1 MADRPRT
8 VQQFMAPDQLRR
20 RLVNRA
26 IIPLML
32 GIGVLYLGAQ
42 ALTRDWVE
50 LLFFGTGVALL
61 LALAIAKPLQTHL
74 LGQPFNHRHA
84 LYIAFYWA
92 YSIVWL
98 AVLRL
103 LLDAPWI
110 GKDSGNTYFL
120 LIVLIALT
128 HMMLRS
134 LATLTRWLHTTF
146 ITQIPIWEQVL
157 VAANEVIAAGVLAAF
172 GANTLTRLL
181 QPDVFTTR
189 FDPVY
194 TLAIGVVIGLYY
206 LGIQLMWI
214 QRWNNWL
221 SRNEVW
227 VRLARIFAPLA
238 LIVTSMVIFRHFS
251 ERPDSRAAGL
261 LGDADLD
268 LTIMALGPVIWL
280 VVGVLVILV
289 YTGSRGLRQRFL
301 PDELLERLPDRAARV
316 LNSISDMDMLL
327 IIGVMATLIPAYL
340 FLSGD
345 SSGLIGVLREQ
356 ILQRGSALIETS
368 EQALALVFAL
378 PFYLLAV
385 ALLILYAFAIGAPAL
400 SAAERDSLVE
410 RLPIGFLI
418 TLIIT
423 LYLFAI
429 PFSQV
434 LVEGRLPQLPQDLGR
449 VLAFNIVIP
458 LVLLYAHYFLL
469 IRLPYGR
476 GQAAWRGGEAVRL
489 QRQLEQVDRRIDS
502 LNRELEQIDRQW
514 NEHRLGSEQS
524 DPRLSVETLYRYVQF
539 NGQRDDLNM
548 QRLQIV
554 SARQQLAELS
564 EAPVALA
571 VARLPVRIVSIGIP
585 LLIAFQIYQW
595 AVLNNGLREI
605 INDPNLTVFEFFR
618 AILEQAQF

>member
-20 RLVNRA
+20 RRVNRA

-261 LGDADLD
+261 LGDADFD

-301 PDELLERLPDRAARV
+301 PHELLERLPDRAARV

-345 SSGLIGVLREQ
+345 SSGVIGVLREQ

>member
-301 PDELLERLPDRAARV
+301 PDELLERLPNRAARV

>member
-8 VQQFMAPDQLRR
+8 VQQFMPADQLRR
-20 RLVNRA
+20 RRINQV
-26 IIPLML
+26 IVPLML
-32 GIGVLYLGAQ
+32 GIGALYLGAQ

-50 LLFFGTGVALL
+50 LVFFGAGVALL
-61 LALAIAKPLQTHL
+61 LALAISKPLQTRL
-74 LGQPFNHRHA
+74 LGRPFNHHHA
-84 LYIAFYWA
+84 LYIAFYWT
-92 YSIVWL
+92 YSILWL
-98 AVLRL
+98 AALRL
-103 LLDAPWI
+103 LIDAPWT

-120 LIVLIALT
+120 LILLIALSY
-128 HMMLRS
+128 MMLRS

-146 ITQIPIWEQVL
+146 ITQIPLWEQVL
-157 VAANEVIAAGVLAAF
+157 VAANELIAAGVLAAF

-181 QPDVFTTR
+181 QPEVFTTR

-194 TLAIGVVIGLYY
+194 TLAIGAVIGLYY
-206 LGIQLMWI
+206 FGIQLMWVG
-214 QRWNNWL
+214 RWNNWL

-251 ERPDSRAAGL
+251 ERPDPRAASL

-268 LTIMALGPVIWL
+268 LTIMALGPVILL

-289 YTGSRGLRQRFL
+289 YTGGRGLRQRFL
-301 PDELLERLPDRAARV
+301 PDDLLERLPNRAARL

-345 SSGLIGVLREQ
+345 SSGLIGALREQ

-385 ALLILYAFAIGAPAL
+385 ALLVLYAFAIGAPAL
-400 SAAERDSLVE
+400 SASERDSLVSQ
-410 RLPIGFLI
+410 LPIGFLI

-434 LVEGRLPQLPQDLGR
+434 LVEGRLPRLPQDLGR

-514 NEHRLGSEQS
+514 NEHRLGAEQS

-554 SARQQLAELS
+554 AARQQLTELS